1 MKKLVLLVASLMF
14 TVCLSQAQTVQEK
27 KVKSELRSLDRKHDP
42 KVKEEKKNLRH
53 ELRKLEGNDV
63 SESSQSEFHKDY
75 GVFPD
80 EKWERTANYDKVN
93 YTKNGQSMVAYYDG
107 DYDNLGNST
116 LIGILTDKKF
126 SDLPAK
132 AQETIN
138 TKYKAYTKSK
148 ILFFE
153 DNVNNDSEMVMFGHQ
168 LKDANNY
175 FMEMSK
181 DGKNIVLSIS
191 KNGDVDYYSN
201 MK

>member
-1 MKKLVLLVASLMF
+1 
-14 TVCLSQAQTVQEK
+14 
-27 KVKSELRSLDRKHDP
+27 
-42 KVKEEKKNLRH
+42 
-53 ELRKLEGNDV
+53 
-63 SESSQSEFHKDY
+63 
-75 GVFPD
+75 
-80 EKWERTANYDKVN
+80 
-93 YTKNGQSMVAYYDG
+93 MVAYYDG

-132 AQETIN
+132 AQEAIN

-153 DNVNNDSEMVMFGHQ
+153 DNVSNDSEMVMFGHQ